1 MISTLPRSIALREA
15 ERERRAFLDLPYE
28 PLRVTIE
35 AVWHQ
40 RVDQEAG
47 LQWFLS
53 EVMQAVADLNDQEAK
68 PPHLCQP
75 HQRAGAVCRNSSRQP
90 GPDCRSDEILL
101 HHLPNLAAASVQHG
115 PNRIQRHA
123 FGRIE
128 FNRWG
133 HDELHRR
140 NLHIEQR
147 RSRLS

>member
-75 HQRAGAVCRNSSRQP
+75 HQRAGSVLP
-90 GPDCRSDEILL
+90 ELL
-101 HHLPNLAAASVQHG
+101 PTAR
-115 PNRIQRHA
+115 P
-123 FGRIE
+123 
-128 FNRWG
+128 
-133 HDELHRR
+133 
-140 NLHIEQR
+140 
-147 RSRLS
+147 RLSLR

>member
-53 EVMQAVADLNDQEAK
+53 EVMQAVADLNDQEAE

-75 HQRAGAVCRNSSRQP
+75 HQRAGAVLP
-90 GPDCRSDEILL
+90 ELL
-101 HHLPNLAAASVQHG
+101 PTAR
-115 PNRIQRHA
+115 P
-123 FGRIE
+123 
-128 FNRWG
+128 
-133 HDELHRR
+133 
-140 NLHIEQR
+140 
-147 RSRLS
+147 RLSLR